1 MIAKK
6 LQFLKMILTAIS
18 LCFLR
23 KYAIIMCDNNFENL
37 FKKYFKRKIFDNKIY
52 AFE

>member
-23 KYAIIMCDNNFENL
+23 KYAIIIL
-37 FKKYFKRKIFDNKIY
+37 KIYLKYFTRKTFDNKIY